1 MLCKA
6 AIWVFT
12 LLWAGAVFIFATGT
26 FGWFEQPRD
35 PLSGVF
41 LLPLGIPWIFV
52 VELAPETTRPVLAIL
67 APSVNL
73 AILLVLCRKKNRT
86 DEPL

>member
-6 AIWVFT
+6 AIWVFM
-12 LLWAGAVFIFATGT
+12 LLWAGATFIFMTGT

-35 PLSGVF
+35 PLSGLF
-41 LLPLGIPWIFV
+41 LLPLGLPWVLAIEF
-52 VELAPETTRPVLAIL
+52 APETARPLLAVL

-73 AILLVLCRKKNRT
+73 VILVGLCRKKNKAN
-86 DEPL
+86 